1 MPTDLNTGDDQLAN
15 DLLNHLP
22 AFVFRYD
29 YNTKTGH
36 ASFPY
41 ANSGLGLFTGLSS
54 ADIAHDASPF
64 FAKVHKDDLHLVSN
78 SMKESAETMAE
89 WTCEFRLTN
98 ASGKAI
104 WVEGTGKPLKKEKGI
119 ISGYGLIS
127 RSKDKMLA
135 LKKSEEKL
143 QSLNELHNLINQ
155 FSSLLIQANVNELH
169 QAIDTTLQRLGDY
182 AQVDRVYIFEHD
194 ILKDEVN
201 NTFEWCRLGINPEI
215 DNLQGIPFDAV
226 PHWKEKFKANE
237 YVYIPLVSEIA
248 DEYHIEKE
256 ILEPQGIISLL
267 ALPIYYGE
275 RFIGFIGFDSVRN
288 KREWSTEHIALL
300 RLAGEIIA
308 GSIYREQ
315 FEKEIIE
322 ARKIAEEANKAKS
335 EFLANMSHE
344 IRTPMNAILG
354 FSEIMLNTTNDDK
367 SKKYLNTI
375 LSSGRTLLSLIN
387 DILDLSKIEAGQMEV
402 VEEPTRVNVVFNE
415 IMQIFHAR
423 ALEKNLDLNV
433 VIDPEFPEVVTLD
446 DVRLRQILFN
456 LVGNA
461 IKFTQQGG
469 ITLAARA
476 KPSSI
481 DSRLVDVEIIVKDT
495 GIGIDPTYHD
505 MIFKSFFQI
514 ESDNTRKYGG
524 TGLGLSITQKLAQ
537 IMGGSIRLESI
548 PGKGSDFI
556 ICLKSVEISSHE
568 PIKKSIFD
576 WQADQVLFEKA
587 TILIVDDVDFNRE
600 LVKSFLSEFN
610 LTIVEAINGKAGIEM
625 AKTHQPDLILMDLR
639 MPEMNGYEAT
649 EILAVWPETSK
660 IPVVAFTA
668 SSMKHDEDLIRR
680 LFSDYLRKP
689 IGRDELIHCLIKFL
703 PHQIKRE
710 DPEINKIPEP
720 DFLSIANQY
729 PQEVLLAFVLEF
741 NKKLNSHLDALKNF
755 MDVELLDEFLVALN
769 ALSDKHKINLFE
781 KNISKLRLDA
791 ANFDFGSFSTNIAL
805 LDQNIRLLSNTIN
818 DNNT

>member
-1 MPTDLNTGDDQLAN
+1 MPTELNLANDQPAN

-29 YNTKTGH
+29 YNAKTGH
-36 ASFPY
+36 ANFPY
-41 ANSGLGLFTGLSS
+41 SNSGLGLFTGLSP
-54 ADIAHDASPF
+54 ADIANDAAPL
-64 FAKVHKDDLHLVSN
+64 FAKVHKDDLPLVSE
-78 SMKESAETMAE
+78 SMKKSAETMNE

-104 WVEGTGKPLKKEKGI
+104 WMEGTGKPLKKENGI
-119 ISGYGLIS
+119 ISGYGLIT

-143 QSLNELHNLINQ
+143 QSLNELHSLINQ
-155 FSSLLIQANVNELH
+155 FSSLLMQASVNELH
-169 QAIDTTLQRLGDY
+169 QAIDTTLQGLGEY

-194 ILKDEVN
+194 SIQDEVN
-201 NTFEWCRLGINPEI
+201 NTFEWCAAGINPEI
-215 DNLQGIPFDAV
+215 DSLQGIPFDAV
-226 PHWKEKFKANE
+226 PRWKEKFNANE
-237 YVYIPLVSEIA
+237 HVYIPLVSEIA
-248 DEYHIEKE
+248 DEYHIEKD

-288 KREWSTEHIALL
+288 KREWSADHIALL

-315 FEKEIIE
+315 FEKDIIE
-322 ARKIAEEANKAKS
+322 ARKIAEDANKAKS

-367 SKKYLNTI
+367 NKKYLNTI

-387 DILDLSKIEAGQMEV
+387 DILDLSKIEAGQMEI
-402 VEEPTRVNVVFNE
+402 VEEPTRIHVVFNE
-415 IMQIFHAR
+415 IIQIFQAR
-423 ALEKNLDLNV
+423 AAEKNLSLEMD
-433 VIDPEFPEVVTLD
+433 IDPNFPEIVTLD

-461 IKFTQQGG
+461 IKFTQKGSV
-469 ITLAARA
+469 TVAAKS
-476 KPSSI
+476 KPSEI
-481 DSRLVDVEIIVKDT
+481 DSRLVDIEIKVNDT
-495 GIGIDPTYHD
+495 GIGIDPAYHD
-505 MIFKSFFQI
+505 MIFKSFYMI

-524 TGLGLSITQKLAQ
+524 TGLGLSITQKLVQ
-537 IMGGSIRLESI
+537 IMGGTIRLESN
-548 PGKGSDFI
+548 PGQGSDFI

-568 PIKKSIFD
+568 PIKKSVFD
-576 WQADQVLFEKA
+576 WHADQVVFEKA

-625 AKTHQPDLILMDLR
+625 AKTHQPDLVLMDLR
-639 MPEMNGYEAT
+639 MPVMNGYEAT
-649 EILAVWPETSK
+649 EILAARPETAK
-660 IPVVAFTA
+660 IPVIAFTA
-668 SSMKHDEDLIRR
+668 SSMKHDEELIKK

-689 IGRDELIHCLIKFL
+689 IGRDELIHCLIRFL
-703 PHQIKRE
+703 PHKLKQEDTETNKVPETDFSMAIKAYSR
-710 DPEINKIPEP
+710 
-720 DFLSIANQY
+720 
-729 PQEVLLAFVLEF
+729 EVLQGFILEF
-741 NKKLNSHLDALKNF
+741 NNNLQQQLDALKSF
-755 MDVELLDEFLVALN
+755 MDVELLDEFLVALK
-769 ALSDKHKINLFE
+769 ALSEKHKIDLFE
-781 KNISKLRLDA
+781 KNIYNLRLDA
-791 ANFDFGSFSTNIAL
+791 ANFDFENFNNHIAL
-805 LDQNIRLLSNTIN
+805 LEQNILLLSNTVSE
-818 DNNT
+818 